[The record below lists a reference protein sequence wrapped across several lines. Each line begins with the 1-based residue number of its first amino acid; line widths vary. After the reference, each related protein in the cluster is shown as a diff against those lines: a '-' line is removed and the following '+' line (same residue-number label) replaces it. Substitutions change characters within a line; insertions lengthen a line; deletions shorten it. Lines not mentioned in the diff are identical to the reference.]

1 MSLSTIL
8 RRGIGV
14 QLEVMPE
21 PSPERLA
28 EALVAFANADGGT
41 VLLGVDTQ
49 GQITGTL
56 QPDEAEGAL
65 RSALRFCR
73 PLIVTEWE
81 QFEDRAGRAVAIR
94 VPRST
99 ELHALAD
106 GRVLVRTHTGNEPLD
121 GAKISQLAATKA
133 SGDFEMETVA
143 GATRADLDAD
153 VIRDYIHRRTA
164 RLGRDLGQSEDEL
177 LKAIGALT
185 PTAQPTV
192 AGLLLFGKEPQFFIP
207 QSGLVYV
214 RFVGTDPRGPGGMP
228 GYSRREEFN
237 GALARVIEDCWAILL
252 QEMRGEAVVRGLKR
266 EDRMVYPTFAVR
278 EALVN
283 AICHRDYRLT
293 GRRVEIRQFDNRL
306 EVSSPGG
313 LPGYITLDN
322 IIEEH
327 FSRNPRLVNGL
338 FEWGYIEQLGLGIDR
353 MIEEMVQA
361 GHPQPE
367 FRPTPYSFT
376 VVLHR
381 SAQPNAEP
389 RRPLPEWGGQLNERQ
404 IRALHYLQETGRI
417 TNREYRDF
425 CPDVSPETLRLD
437 LSDLVDKGLVMKI
450 GDKKG
455 TYYILK

>member
-1 MSLSTIL
+1 MSLATIL
-8 RRGIGV
+8 RRGIGL
-14 QLEVMPE
+14 QLEVMQE
-21 PSPERLA
+21 PSVERLA
-28 EALVAFANADGGT
+28 ETLVAFANTDGGT
-41 VLLGVDTQ
+41 ILLGVDAH
-49 GQITGTL
+49 GEITGGL
-56 QPDEAEGAL
+56 QPEEADGVLRRAL
-65 RSALRFCR
+65 ALSR
-73 PLIVTEWE
+73 PLVSTEWE
-81 QFEDRAGRAVAIR
+81 QFEDRAGLAVAIV

-99 ELHALAD
+99 ELHSLAD
-106 GRVLVRTHTGNEPLD
+106 GRVLVRTHAGTEPLD
-121 GAKISQLAATKA
+121 GAKISHLAATKA
-133 SGDFEMETVA
+133 SGDFEKETVA
-143 GATRADLDAD
+143 GASHADLDEE
-153 VIRDYIHRRTA
+153 VIREYVQRRTA
-164 RLGRDLGQSEDEL
+164 RLGRAPGQTEEEL
-177 LKAIGALT
+177 LTAVGALT
-185 PTAQPTV
+185 PAGQPTV

-237 GALARVIEDCWAILL
+237 GSLARVIESCWAILL

-266 EDRMVYPTFAVR
+266 EDRMLYPMFAVR

-293 GRRVEIRQFDNRL
+293 GRRVEIRQFDDRL
-306 EVSSPGG
+306 EMTSPGG

-322 IIEEH
+322 IVEEH

-367 FRPTPYSFT
+367 FRASPFSFS
-376 VVLHR
+376 VILHR
-381 SAQPNAEP
+381 NMGAQP
-389 RRPLPEWGGQLNERQ
+389 RRPIPEWATGMNERQ
-404 IRALHYLQETGRI
+404 IRAVQYLQENSRI
-417 TNREYRDF
+417 TNREYHEL
-425 CPDVSPETLRLD
+425 CPTVSPETLRLD
-437 LSDLVDKGLVMKI
+437 LTDLVEKGIVMKI